1 MDTDEIARLR
11 RENLHLRCVMA
22 EAAHEILAFIDFHVS
37 EGGRGPHLLLDRLM
51 GRDVISDEVNPYP
64 ARVSEVQR
72 DR

>member
-1 MDTDEIARLR
+1 
-11 RENLHLRCVMA
+11 MA

-51 GRDVISDEVNPYP
+51 GRDTISDEVNPYP

-72 DR
+72 DQ